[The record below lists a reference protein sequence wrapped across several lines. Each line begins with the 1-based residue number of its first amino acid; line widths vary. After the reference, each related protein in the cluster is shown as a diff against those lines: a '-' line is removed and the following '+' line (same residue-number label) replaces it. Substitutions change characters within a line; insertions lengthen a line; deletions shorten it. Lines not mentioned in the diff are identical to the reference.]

1 MPFFKQYV
9 AGGPN
14 SMRAWQ
20 VRQLGWGSVPQ
31 DTGFQD
37 RFGDI
42 QLEVN
47 AEYRFLVATLPGG
60 IKLGSALY
68 VDAGNIWLRKTFDD
82 PNLVGADFNL
92 ARFGKD
98 LAIGAG
104 TGVRFDFNFFLIR
117 LDYAYKVKD
126 PQRKEQDGERQ
137 WFYNWGLFN
146 GQLQLG
152 INYPF

>member
-1 MPFFKQYV
+1 
-9 AGGPN
+9 N

-20 VRQLGWGSVPQ
+20 VRQLGWGSYKRPAG
-31 DTGFQD
+31 DTNFLD

-42 QLEVN
+42 QLEAN
-47 AEYRFLVATLPGG
+47 LEYRFQVATLPGG

-82 PNLVGADFNL
+82 PNLANADFNL
-92 ARFGKD
+92 GRLGKD

-104 TGVRFDFNFFLIR
+104 TGIRLDFNFFLVR

-126 PQRKEQDGERQ
+126 PQREKDPEK
-137 WFYNWGLFN
+137 WFYNWNLFN

>member
-20 VRQLGWGSVPQ
+20 VRQLGWGSSAP

-37 RFGDI
+37 RFGDF
-42 QLEVN
+42 QLEAN
-47 AEYRFLVATLPGG
+47 IEYRFLVATLPGG
-60 IKLGSALY
+60 IKMGSALY
-68 VDAGNIWLRKTFDD
+68 VDAGNIWLRKTYGDAK
-82 PNLVGADFNL
+82 LEGADFK
-92 ARFGKD
+92 FS
-98 LAIGAG
+98 
-104 TGVRFDFNFFLIR
+104 R
-117 LDYAYKVKD
+117 L
-126 PQRKEQDGERQ
+126 
-137 WFYNWGLFN
+137 GLFN